1 MKMPLSTQK
10 LLIGNSFPLPLIR
23 REVHITL
30 VTREELLRHV
40 QDQFI
45 ASFWGH
51 ANTLP
56 AVNAWLGLDLTPRVE
71 RPALTLSPEQLP
83 MLDGHAYRE
92 CYVLSPDYRPGF
104 RPAIGVEVPPNEIL
118 GWQLLH
124 LQWK

>member
-1 MKMPLSTQK
+1 MNDFSDN

-23 REVHITL
+23 RDVRITL
-30 VTREELLRHV
+30 SSREELRRQMANRPV
-40 QDQFI
+40 

-51 ANTLP
+51 ANTL
-56 AVNAWLGLDLTPRVE
+56 AAAGQWLGMDLTPATE

-83 MLDGHAYRE
+83 MLDGQVYHE

-104 RPAIGVEVPPNEIL
+104 RPAIGVEVSSKDIL

-124 LQWK
+124 LTWEEA